1 MNNNYLTLTIT
12 KDLANQKIREILTEQ
27 FKLSQKGIT
36 RLKQSPHGILI
47 NGHRVTVRHKVQTND
62 VLAILVNV
70 PETPSTIVP
79 RMMKLTI
86 VYEDEA
92 VLALDKPAH
101 LPLYPRFQND
111 DQNLASG
118 VLAYFAHQQGPKVF
132 RPVGRLDKNTS
143 GLVLIAKTAD
153 VQHWLSLQQL
163 EKTYLALAGG
173 MITHEGKIEAPIGRY
188 TSTDKR
194 RVVMPEGKYACTF
207 YQPVAEICDN
217 TLLKL
222 SLATGRTHQ
231 IRVHCQFIGHPLL
244 GDDLYGGDC
253 TLWHRQALHLEKLS
267 FIQPLTKEKISLQ
280 QPFTE
285 LIEKYHLTQ
294 SSEPVVYKDKPSSL

>member
-12 KDLANQKIREILTEQ
+12 KDLANQKIREILTDQ

-163 EKTYLALAGG
+163 EKTGASWRNDNTRRKNRSAYWQIYLNRQTTRCNARREIRLYILSACSGDMRQYAVKIIISHRPHPSNPYSLPIYRTSLAG
-173 MITHEGKIEAPIGRY
+173 
-188 TSTDKR
+188 
-194 RVVMPEGKYACTF
+194 
-207 YQPVAEICDN
+207 
-217 TLLKL
+217 
-222 SLATGRTHQ
+222 
-231 IRVHCQFIGHPLL
+231 
-244 GDDLYGGDC
+244 
-253 TLWHRQALHLEKLS
+253 
-267 FIQPLTKEKISLQ
+267 
-280 QPFTE
+280 
-285 LIEKYHLTQ
+285 
-294 SSEPVVYKDKPSSL
+294 